1 MNVGEKG
8 KEKKRGEKKKR
19 NNSPDKATE
28 ESTAQQLLFKS
39 QTQKWDSLL
48 IYSIIKAAQDEKT
61 EKFNSISG

>member
-28 ESTAQQLLFKS
+28 ESTAQ
-39 QTQKWDSLL
+39 
-48 IYSIIKAAQDEKT
+48 
-61 EKFNSISG
+61 